1 MMISARS
8 EDEYYYIFIDIFI
21 DEEKIFIDNI
31 TNFYSFNKIIL
42 NFFFFYWFIYLMKIH
57 FISNYVILK
66 LIYNIINDDINKQ
79 KIFQYF
85 ELWFINADK
94 YLNNKFN
101 SKNFI
106 KD

>member
-1 MMISARS
+1 
-8 EDEYYYIFIDIFI
+8 
-21 DEEKIFIDNI
+21 
-31 TNFYSFNKIIL
+31 
-42 NFFFFYWFIYLMKIH
+42 MKIH
-57 FISNYVILK
+57 FISNYLILK
-66 LIYNIINDDINKQ
+66 LIYNIIHDNINKQ

-85 ELWFINADK
+85 ELWYINADK